1 MLDAHP
7 MRCTRLDAVPPTPSI
22 FESTGRLDRQQAVP
36 WGALSAGHVGADQPE
51 ATSRQ
56 RAECLGIVSLV
67 VHMDRV
73 RPGSDRERSSFQL
86 RVG

>member
-36 WGALSAGHVGADQPE
+36 WGTLSARHVRADQSE
-51 ATSRQ
+51 ASVRQ
-56 RAECLGIVSLV
+56 RAECFGVVSLV
-67 VHMDRV
+67 VHLDRV
-73 RPGSDRERSSFQL
+73 RLWSDRR
-86 RVG
+86 

>member
-1 MLDAHP
+1 MS
-7 MRCTRLDAVPPTPSI
+7 RTCLDAVPPSPRVL
-22 FESTGRLDRQQAVP
+22 ESTGRLDRQQAVP

-67 VHMDRV
+67 VHVGTVWPR
-73 RPGSDRERSSFQL
+73 SDSGGTPAYS
-86 RVG
+86 